1 MGNILVIKQGN
12 IHNAIREQPFVADI
26 LVMDGK
32 IVEIAEHIAAADN
45 VQAAENAQAGNT
57 CRSQDGDSAAVQI
70 LDATGLD
77 VYPGFV
83 DAHCHIGLDGYGIGF
98 EGEDFNEMG
107 DAVTPDLSAIDGIN
121 PQDITFE
128 QARSGGVTCV
138 CTGPGSSNVIG
149 GTFCAIKT
157 YGRRV
162 DDMIVKEKA
171 AMKIAF
177 GENPKNCYKT
187 KGVYSRMSIAAK
199 LRENLTKARIY
210 DGKLRAAGCNEGKY
224 PHLPFGTD
232 SRKYQDSSGTDSRKY
247 QDSSGTDSR
256 KYQDLPSG
264 TDGTDCPDSIDW
276 SKMPAYDPK
285 LEALVPVVRREM
297 PLKAHAHRADD
308 IFTAIRIA
316 KEFGLKLAIDHTT
329 EGHQI
334 AEELAKE
341 GFPVSVGP
349 TFGHATKYELRNKSF
364 ETPAVLAAAGCRV
377 SIITDSPVIEQ
388 RFLAHCVGMA
398 IYNGLDEFIGLQSV
412 TINAAK
418 HIGIEDRVGSIEV
431 GKDGDFVLVKGN
443 PFVLDATIL
452 YTIIDGKIVYRA

>member
-1 MGNILVIKQGN
+1 MSQILVIKNGK
-12 IHNAIREQPFVADI
+12 IHNALQEQPFAADI
-26 LVMDGK
+26 LVVDGK
-32 IVEIAEHIAAADN
+32 IAEIAEHIVVDAGA
-45 VQAAENAQAGNT
+45 VQAAVQSMEGSKARGKEQENQ
-57 CRSQDGDSAAVQI
+57 VQV
-70 LDATGLD
+70 LDASGLD

-83 DAHCHIGLDGYGIGF
+83 EAHCHIGLDGYGIGF

-107 DAVTPDLSAIDGIN
+107 DPVTPELSAIDGIN

-157 YGRRV
+157 WGNRV
-162 DDMIVKEKA
+162 DDMIVKEKV

-187 KGVYSRMSIAAK
+187 KGVYSRMSVAAK
-199 LRENLTKARIY
+199 LREYLTKAVIY
-210 DGKLRAAGCNEGKY
+210 DEKMRLAGWPDE
-224 PHLPFGTD
+224 TD
-232 SRKYQDSSGTDSRKY
+232 R
-247 QDSSGTDSR
+247 
-256 KYQDLPSG
+256 
-264 TDGTDCPDSIDW
+264 
-276 SKMPAYDPK
+276 SKMPDYDPK
-285 LEALVPVVRREM
+285 VEALVPVIRGEL

-316 KEFGLKLAIDHTT
+316 KEFGAGLAIDHTT

-334 AEELAKE
+334 AEALAKE

-349 TFGHATKYELRNKSF
+349 NFGHATKYELRNRSF
-364 ETPAVLAAAGCRV
+364 ETPAILDKAGCRV
-377 SIITDSPVIEQ
+377 SIITDSPVLEQ
-388 RFLAHCVGMA
+388 RFLNHCVGKA
-398 IYNGLDEFIGLQSV
+398 IAAGLDAFKGLQAV

-418 HIGIEDRVGSIEV
+418 HIGVGDRVGSIEV

-443 PFVLDATIL
+443 PFALNTNIL
-452 YTIIDGKIVYRA
+452 YTIIDGKIVYQG